1 MISDKLLEYIEETRN
16 CIRELE
22 LKPRYSRTGSVTTGS
37 LSTMSVSN
45 MSMELGSEKDIY
57 TTDENYH
64 GWDSMDFEVIFV
76 WFDSLRPS

>member
-76 WFDSLRPS
+76 